1 MRHRKSRALKE
12 YFTVDLHLHTNR
24 GSADSNLA
32 PAEMIARAQ
41 AIGIG
46 AVCITEHDNAWDLRD
61 DQMLIVSGTH
71 CAVRLM
77 ALDFASL
84 KEATDQ

>member
-1 MRHRKSRALKE
+1 MKCRFYCEALIE
-12 YFTVDLHLHTNR
+12 VDAT
-24 GSADSNLA
+24 A
-32 PAEMIARAQ
+32 PNAQ
-41 AIGIG
+41 AFIQS
-46 AVCITEHDNAWDLRD
+46 AVDNAWDLRD

-71 CAVRLM
+71 CAVRLV